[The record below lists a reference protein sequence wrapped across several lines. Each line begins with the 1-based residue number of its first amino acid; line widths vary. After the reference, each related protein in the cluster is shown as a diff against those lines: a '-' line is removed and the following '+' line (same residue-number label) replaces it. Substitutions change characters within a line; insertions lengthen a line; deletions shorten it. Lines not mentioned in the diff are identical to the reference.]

1 MDETNNIQSKPEDF
15 IQNGMEFTYVW
26 NPRIVT
32 DKGQGSWTIQPKEE
46 LVFTPDRPPPR
57 LFDDLSTS
65 TNSGTAPA
73 ALTTTTELAPLLS
86 ASIDN
91 SEMMNR
97 LNQRAL
103 TIDPRYDAPAPD
115 ALAAPTSVMGMFPEV
130 EAMQRALYQQK
141 QNEAMQAQAMQFARL
156 SPMEQAQYSLYMG
169 GQQLGGAIG
178 GALGAKDPQ
187 MQLIS
192 MRNAISRQIDMRSP
206 ESYYKAATLA
216 NQAGDREFATSLVDV
231 GRKLELD
238 TSLIQQRTREKQAAD
253 PFQQLLRTGKYTP
266 ASMAAY
272 EISKNVADL
281 REVDSPN
288 KIPAK
293 IQEAQ
298 TVAKNKGFTE
308 GTPEFNAEVVKYLE
322 KTEKEPSVGSDR
334 EAIAKDMFFKPF
346 SQLTQEQIKAVNA
359 KKKADDLEAAEAGTS
374 QQQKQDK
381 VILANKAKLA
391 ETVETEA
398 YGAEDRLT
406 LARNLKTLLP
416 QAFTGVGSDVVLE
429 ASRLAE
435 VFGINIQGVPSSQII
450 DTILGELTIGAA
462 SNLKGSLSDKDVR
475 FLKETIGT
483 RGLSIR
489 TLQYVADRIE
499 ENALIDNGVNNSL
512 ATYLKDGNDLN
523 EYNFPAERKKV
534 TEQIRK
540 DKKRLQELREKQQKS
555 K

>member
-1 MDETNNIQSKPEDF
+1 MPFNITNLNRVVPLVEADGNPDPVIRDRVYPDLPVLVNPNLLPEESLLQSDPRFDLNSSASSDF
-15 IQNGMEFTYVW
+15 SGYTPTGM
-26 NPRIVT
+26 
-32 DKGQGSWTIQPKEE
+32 
-46 LVFTPDRPPPR
+46 FTPEPN
-57 LFDDLSTS
+57 FTS
-65 TNSGTAPA
+65 GQP
-73 ALTTTTELAPLLS
+73 
-86 ASIDN
+86 
-91 SEMMNR
+91 
-97 LNQRAL
+97 Q
-103 TIDPRYDAPAPD
+103 
-115 ALAAPTSVMGMFPEV
+115 SVVAGMFPEV

-178 GALGAKDPQ
+178 SALGGKDPQ
-187 MQLIS
+187 LQQIS

-216 NQAGDREFATSLVDV
+216 NQAGDTEFATSLVDA

-266 ASMAAY
+266 ASMKAY
-272 EISKNVADL
+272 ELSKDVADL
-281 REVDSPN
+281 REVDSPD

-298 TVAKNKGFTE
+298 TVATSKGFTK
-308 GTPEFNAEVVKYLE
+308 GTTEYNDEVVKYLE
-322 KTEKEPSVGSDR
+322 KSEKEPSVGSDR

-359 KKKADDLEAAEAGTS
+359 KKKADDLEAAKAGTS

-381 VILANKAKLA
+381 VMLANKAKLA

-416 QAFTGVGSDVVLE
+416 QAFTGVGSDVLLE